1 MNNVILIGMPGCGK
15 STVSQVFARKQGCRV
30 YDTDAEITKAHG
42 EISKIFEEHGEQYF
56 RDLETQT
63 LKKVCAEKGCII
75 SVGGGCI
82 LREENVCVMKSDG
95 NKVVYLKTRLSTLEG
110 RLKNDTTRPLLK
122 GNTAERLKKL
132 FSERAQTYES
142 VADVTIETDNLTA
155 EEVFEKICF
164 SLKN

>member
-15 STVSQVFARKQGCRV
+15 STVAQVFAREKGCRV
-30 YDTDAEITKAHG
+30 YDTDAQITAAHG
-42 EISKIFEEHGEQYF
+42 EISKIFEKFGEQYF
-56 RDLETQT
+56 RDLETQI
-63 LKKVCAEKGCII
+63 LKNVCAENDCII

-82 LREENVCVMKSDG
+82 LRQENVSVMKSDG
-95 NKVVYLKTRLSTLEG
+95 NKVVYLKTQLSTLEK
-110 RLKNDTTRPLLK
+110 RLKNDNTRPLLK

-132 FSERAQTYES
+132 FSERAHIYES
-142 VADVTIETDNLTA
+142 VADVTIDTDELTA